1 MVIRGVTG
9 FTPGPTDIVPSVSL
23 AQILGPLANNG
34 GPTQTHALVVGSP
47 AIDAGNPNGC
57 LDNAGMLL
65 PTDQRGFARHVDANN
80 DGTVRCDIRA
90 YEANAVM
97 GNAAFVFQQYID
109 FLDRGPDA
117 HSKNSMS
124 GMHWKANSVRI
135 NPRNS
140 SRKRWPSSTR
150 LPTNGETIRRSSTD
164 W

>member
-90 YEANAVM
+90 YLVPSWATRLSC
-97 GNAAFVFQQYID
+97 F
-109 FLDRGPDA
+109 
-117 HSKNSMS
+117 
-124 GMHWKANSVRI
+124 
-135 NPRNS
+135 S
-140 SRKRWPSSTR
+140 SISIFWIGGSTR
-150 LPTNGETIRRSSTD
+150 TQKTR
-164 W
+164 